1 MSVLLDPKARNFVI
15 KVLDDTP
22 DITIATNRP
31 DGFPQA
37 TVVSFVH
44 DGATIYFSCGAASQ
58 KAKNIA
64 RDNRVS
70 VTATPA
76 YGDWNKIRGLS
87 MGARAHAVTSEDERK
102 RIGALMMKRFP
113 QGADLLEEFKDIEM
127 KVFRVD
133 PEVVSILDYEKGF
146 GHTELKTGLAA

>member
-1 MSVLLDPKARNFVI
+1 MSVLLDPKARKFVVD
-15 KVLDDTP
+15 VLDATP

-44 DGATIYFSCGAASQ
+44 DGVTVYFSCGASSQ
-58 KAKNIA
+58 KAQNIA

-76 YGDWNKIRGLS
+76 YADWKHIRGIS
-87 MGARAHAVTSEDERK
+87 MGARAHPVVNEAERK
-102 RIGALMMKRFP
+102 RVGALMMKRFP

-127 KVFRVD
+127 KLFRVE